1 MRFHVAELLVHLG
14 VATDTYIPL
23 APPMLRCLSA
33 FAGGS
38 GAYASMSGGGG
49 GGGGRGAR
57 GRRGRPKMDE
67 FTGKVPQLEL
77 SVRISKQHAQSRAFQ
92 DSAIARALGLLE
104 EFMEAQKFTAAFPE
118 LSFPVEEAL
127 RSFEKACGVA
137 RWRQQAKAL
146 RARLTKHGKLIAR
159 KRSEASISPHNEAAV
174 AAFMAPERRD
184 NLAAQRKRF
193 ADALRQRSLATEEQK
208 RMLESAATAAA
219 KSAKA
224 KEKRE
229 RREKRRK
236 KARRGDDDDDE
247 DDDEDDEEEEDE
259 DEEDDEERQAREQ
272 QQREMREKKKKSRKK
287 VSDEAKKMWTQLTS
301 NQEDEVGD
309 LEFSD
314 ED

>member
-1 MRFHVAELLVHLG
+1 MRFHVAELIVHLS

-23 APPMLRCLSA
+23 APPLLRCLSA

-38 GAYASMSGGGG
+38 GAYASVSGGGAAA
-49 GGGGRGAR
+49 GRSAR

-92 DSAIARALGLLE
+92 DSAIERALNLLE

-146 RARLTKHGKLIAR
+146 RARLAKHSKLVVR
-159 KRSEASISPHNEAAV
+159 KRSDVGISPHNEAAV
-174 AAFMAPERRD
+174 AAFLAPERRD
-184 NLAAQRKRF
+184 NLKAQRKRF
-193 ADALRQRSLATEEQK
+193 AEALRQRSLVTEEQK
-208 RMLESAATAAA
+208 RMLESAAAAAA

-236 KARRGDDDDDE
+236 AGVGDDDE
-247 DDDEDDEEEEDE
+247 DDDEEEEE
-259 DEEDDEERQAREQ
+259 EEEEGQEEREAREERQRKKREQ
-272 QQREMREKKKKSRKK
+272 KKKKTKK
-287 VSDEAKKMWTQLTS
+287 VSDEARKMWTQLTS
-301 NQEDEVGD
+301 QQEDEVGA